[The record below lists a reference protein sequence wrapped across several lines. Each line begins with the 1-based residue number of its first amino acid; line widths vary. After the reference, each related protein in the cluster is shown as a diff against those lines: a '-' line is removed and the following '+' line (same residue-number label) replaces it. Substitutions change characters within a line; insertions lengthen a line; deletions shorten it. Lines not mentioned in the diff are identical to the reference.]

1 MIIMIREKL
10 TSDKLFE
17 IIITLTII
25 FLLVFFGVTILSYYL
40 LPEGF
45 LLNKNNGTN
54 FNTST
59 NIIICT
65 LQIFAWNMISVVAI
79 FIGSLFSKKNN
90 DQQQYLSLSY
100 LVFIVLILLSAITL
114 GTWSFSFKT
123 ESVPLLERII
133 SMFHITERAGLV
145 ELYGMLLITCSLAN
159 KSLVMS
165 IKNKTITKKMKD
177 IKWNKKEII
186 CAVCGMLL
194 MLIAAFIE
202 SKSIIV

>member
-1 MIIMIREKL
+1 MIREKL

-17 IIITLTII
+17 RIITLTII

-100 LVFIVLILLSAITL
+100 FVFIVLILLSAITL

-202 SKSIIV
+202 SKSIIG

>member
-1 MIIMIREKL
+1 MIREKL

-17 IIITLTII
+17 RIITLTII
-25 FLLVFFGVTILSYYL
+25 FLLVFFGVTIFSYYL

-45 LLNKNNGTN
+45 LLNKNNGTD

-100 LVFIVLILLSAITL
+100 FVFIVLILFSAITL

-133 SMFHITERAGLV
+133 SMFNITERAGLV

-202 SKSIIV
+202 SKSIIG

>member
-1 MIIMIREKL
+1 MIREKL

-17 IIITLTII
+17 RIITLTII

-65 LQIFAWNMISVVAI
+65 LQIYAWNMISVVAI

-90 DQQQYLSLSY
+90 EKQQYLSLSY

-114 GTWSFSFKT
+114 GTWSFSVNT

-202 SKSIIV
+202 SKSIIR

>member
-1 MIIMIREKL
+1 MIRKKL

-17 IIITLTII
+17 RIITLTII
-25 FLLVFFGVTILSYYL
+25 FLLLFFGVTILSYYL

-202 SKSIIV
+202 SKSIIG